1 MHTFKETCGWF
12 GDINSNSLCHQDL
25 QKVLGVLVGLRDLE
39 DPKKTKLSQQT
50 TNMPGYLKNMLRY
63 NTLLLST
70 FFGFTFD
77 NILTAG
83 PWGPGGP
90 SISMPLKKQTHCLI
104 PQMLPCETIVLQNS
118 S

>member
-1 MHTFKETCGWF
+1 MHTFKETCGLF

-63 NTLLLST
+63 KTLTSV
-70 FFGFTFD
+70 
-77 NILTAG
+77 NIF
-83 PWGPGGP
+83 W
-90 SISMPLKKQTHCLI
+90 
-104 PQMLPCETIVLQNS
+104 VYF
-118 S
+118 